1 MLIHKWVLTKLAMIK
16 EKQCSMTYEDSI
28 NKQKGMEYRRN
39 TLEETGK
46 PHSCLLQ
53 KSSAIDAML
62 YSSQNMNTVREELCL
77 FDDQFKMIFEVHE

>member
-1 MLIHKWVLTKLAMIK
+1 MGPDKVSHDQRETMQYDLRRQHKQT
-16 EKQCSMTYEDSI
+16 E
-28 NKQKGMEYRRN
+28 KGMEYRRN